1 MKTREAYEEF
11 LTYLASEKG
20 DDSKTISAY
29 ETDLRQFCDF
39 VKNKD
44 IKELTPEDRDDFLFS
59 LEKKNIKRSSLIRKA
74 TSLRGFYKFLKR
86 EGLREDLLLSSLVT
100 PKKEKHLPTVLSL
113 EEVKRLLAQPDL
125 STKRGLLD
133 LALMEVAFSCGL
145 RVSELVELRKD
156 EINRKNG
163 YLKVTGK
170 RKKERLLP
178 IRREALEA
186 MRLYEEKV
194 RSPIKTSSPYFF
206 LHKDGKKVSRQY
218 FFRKLKEYV
227 KSAGIQKNVS
237 PHTLRHTFATLL
249 LENGAELRE
258 VQELLGH
265 AEIETT
271 QIYTHLSQKKEQEAY
286 EKGMR
291 RNQTPE
297 EKEKV

>member
-20 DDSKTISAY
+20 DDSKTIAAY

-113 EEVKRLLAQPDL
+113 EEVKRLLAQTDL

-206 LHKDGKKVSRQY
+206 LHKGGKKVSRQY

-237 PHTLRHTFATLL
+237 PHTLRHTYATLL

>member
-1 MKTREAYEEF
+1 MKTKEAYEEF

-29 ETDLRQFCDF
+29 ETDLSQFCDF

-59 LEKKNIKRSSLIRKA
+59 LEKKNIKRSSQIRKA
-74 TSLRGFYKFLKR
+74 TTLRGFYKFLKR

-113 EEVKRLLAQPDL
+113 EEVKRLFAKPDL

-156 EINRKNG
+156 EINRKSG

-178 IRREALEA
+178 IRREALEV
-186 MRLYEEKV
+186 MKLYEEKV

-206 LHKDGKKVSRQY
+206 LHEDGKKVSRQY
-218 FFRKLKEYV
+218 LFLRLKEYV
-227 KSAGIQKNVS
+227 KSAGINKNVS
-237 PHTLRHTFATLL
+237 PHTLRHTYATLL

-291 RNQTPE
+291 RNQTRE